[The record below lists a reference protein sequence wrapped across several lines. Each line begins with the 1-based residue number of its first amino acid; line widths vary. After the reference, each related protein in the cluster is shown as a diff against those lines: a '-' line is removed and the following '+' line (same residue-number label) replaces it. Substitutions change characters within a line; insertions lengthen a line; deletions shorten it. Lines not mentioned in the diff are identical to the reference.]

1 MAYYLPSQDLCSEA
15 RHRILTERAH
25 EAVSLLHDHESYT
38 EAPILFHF
46 EHVYIIMASPYHG
59 KPIKK
64 ADIWK
69 PRLNHEVAAFYT
81 FAE

>member
-1 MAYYLPSQDLCSEA
+1 MAYYLSSKDVCSEA
-15 RHRILTERAH
+15 WRQIFTERAH
-25 EAVSLLHDHESYT
+25 EAVLLLHYHGSYT

-59 KPIKK
+59 RPIKK

-69 PRLNHEVAAFYT
+69 PRLNHEMAAFYT